1 VNRVSSA
8 PPPENFRLD
17 VTPSGQPG
25 LSPDVIGTAE
35 RAKRQANADFD
46 VFVTQ
51 NRPQLLR
58 VLNAHYGT
66 ELGPEATADALAY
79 AWQHWD
85 RIRVMDNPVGYLYRV
100 GQSAL
105 RKHTRWRR
113 RVPILPEVNIDTM
126 PHVEPGL
133 PAALALLT
141 RPQRTAVLLVHA
153 HGWTLADAAAS
164 MDVSVST
171 LRNHLQR
178 GLDNLR
184 QKLEVTDHG

>member
-1 VNRVSSA
+1 M
-8 PPPENFRLD
+8 
-17 VTPSGQPG
+17 
-25 LSPDVIGTAE
+25 AE
-35 RAKRQANADFD
+35 RAQRHANVDFD

-85 RIRVMDNPVGYLYRV
+85 RVRVMDSPVGYLYRV

-105 RKHTRWRR
+105 RKQTLWRR
-113 RVPILPEVNIDTM
+113 RVPIFPEVNDDSM
-126 PHVEPGL
+126 PNVEPGL
-133 PAALALLT
+133 PSALALLT

-153 HGWTLADAAAS
+153 HGWTIAEAAAA
-164 MDVSVST
+164 MDISGST
-171 LRNHLQR
+171 LHNHLQR

-184 QKLEVTDHG
+184 QKLEGNVHG